1 MTEKNYYYSAS
12 TNAFYPVSLEQDYI
26 DARTF
31 PSDAMLVEDAVFE
44 EFTRVN
50 SGKVRA
56 TNEKGLPV
64 WIEAPEPTQT
74 ELIAEAEYQKQA
86 LLTEAT
92 AAIAPLQ
99 DAVDLGIAT
108 DEEREQLKK
117 WKNYRVLI
125 NRVDTSIAPNIN
137 WPEKPEWDMR

>member
-26 DARTF
+26 DASTF
-31 PSDAMLVEDAVFE
+31 PSDAMLVENAVFE

-108 DEEREQLKK
+108 DEERGQLKK

-137 WPEKPEWDMR
+137 WPEKPE